1 MKPDWNKRFTF
12 EYGIG
17 IVMTI
22 AFVLIVVTGV
32 FTFQRF
38 SGIVSRL
45 NNASTAETQLLKA
58 EILFNE
64 LTDADNNVKSFTL
77 TQDSIYLDNF
87 YENVSMASEKVRE
100 LEAIQENNDQFN
112 VRIKRLDYLM
122 EQKFIL
128 LQDLLYLEDPN
139 RVGLAL
145 SRVQNEIAGTESSSS
160 NIFEKLFKRSNRS
173 AKAVKNTIAGVKKQ
187 EEVLAAE
194 RRAQELAL
202 FNRDTEITSQIRDM
216 VDAIQESSLQMAASR
231 SEAAAEDVR
240 STNQQLLL
248 FCILSGVILLVMAY
262 IIASYISNNRNYRLA
277 LQDAKKQSE
286 ELSKARSQFLAN
298 MSHEIRTPLNAIV
311 GFADQLAVSPM
322 EKSQK
327 EDVVMIQKS
336 ADHLLYIIND
346 ILDVTK
352 LQAGKMQL
360 EKTAFQPRE
369 VLDEVLQLV
378 DHASKK
384 KQLKVLYDW
393 SPEIPEMLKGD
404 PYRLRQIMLNLINNS
419 IKFTTKGTITVKC
432 KVRLQ
437 DKRKTVF
444 CLDVIDTGIG
454 MTPEQLKK
462 IFNEFEQAELST
474 TRNYGGSG
482 LGLSIVK
489 MLVRLHGGDINVTS
503 KKGKGTTISVEIPYM
518 VAKPKRTTVLKKVPS
533 ETEKAKLEGQR
544 ILVVDDEAF
553 NRKLLQ
559 RILEKHDAV
568 VTEVENGLEAL
579 KEVERNVYDMVLMD
593 MRMPVM
599 DGMEA
604 TRKIRK
610 NKNMKLRSLP
620 IIALTAATTSE
631 EKARV
636 EALGINGFLA
646 KPFKEEALLKHMR
659 QVQNKN
665 RFKSFNK
672 EKMSPS
678 ASQQLSFEYLKSTSP
693 REDAFYQEMLHLF
706 IKGLEEG
713 LVEMKAAG
721 EQKNW
726 EGVADL
732 AHRMSTPCK
741 HLEATKLYG
750 LLKEMEAWGRSNQL
764 ADKYEA
770 AFAEVETLANDAISQ
785 VRDEIE
791 EVQNI

>member
-1 MKPDWNKRFTF
+1 
-12 EYGIG
+12 
-17 IVMTI
+17 
-22 AFVLIVVTGV
+22 
-32 FTFQRF
+32 
-38 SGIVSRL
+38 
-45 NNASTAETQLLKA
+45 
-58 EILFNE
+58 
-64 LTDADNNVKSFTL
+64 
-77 TQDSIYLDNF
+77 
-87 YENVSMASEKVRE
+87 
-100 LEAIQENNDQFN
+100 
-112 VRIKRLDYLM
+112 
-122 EQKFIL
+122 
-128 LQDLLYLEDPN
+128 
-139 RVGLAL
+139 
-145 SRVQNEIAGTESSSS
+145 
-160 NIFEKLFKRSNRS
+160 
-173 AKAVKNTIAGVKKQ
+173 
-187 EEVLAAE
+187 
-194 RRAQELAL
+194 
-202 FNRDTEITSQIRDM
+202 M
-216 VDAIQESSLQMAASR
+216 VDAIQETSLQMAANR
-231 SEAAAEDVR
+231 SESAAEDVR

-262 IIASYISNNRNYRLA
+262 IIASYIANNRNYRIA

-322 EKSQK
+322 EQSQK
-327 EDVVMIQKS
+327 EDITMIQKS

-360 EKTAFQPRE
+360 EKTTFQPKE
-369 VLDEVLQLV
+369 VLNEVLQLV

-384 KQLKVLYDW
+384 KHLKILYDW
-393 SPEIPEMLKGD
+393 SPEIPNRLKGD
-404 PYRLRQIMLNLINNS
+404 PYRLRQIMLNLVNNS
-419 IKFTTKGTITVKC
+419 IKFTSKGTISVMC

-454 MTPEQLKK
+454 MSAEQLKK

-489 MLVRLHGGDINVTS
+489 MLVRLHGGDITVNS
-503 KKGKGTTISVEIPYM
+503 EKGKGTTISVEIPYM
-518 VAKPKRTTVLKKVPS
+518 VAKPNRTIALKKVQ
-533 ETEKAKLEGQR
+533 TESDRARLDGKR
-544 ILVVDDEAF
+544 ILIVDDEAF

-568 VTEVENGLEAL
+568 VTEVENGLEAVQ
-579 KEVERNVYDMVLMD
+579 EVERNDYDMVLMD

-610 NKNMKLRSLP
+610 NKNLKLRSLP

-659 QVQNKN
+659 QVQNSN
-665 RFKSFNK
+665 RLKSLSK
-672 EKMSPS
+672 DKMSKS
-678 ASQQLSFEYLKSTSP
+678 ATQQLSF
-693 REDAFYQEMLHLF
+693 D
-706 IKGLEEG
+706 
-713 LVEMKAAG
+713 
-721 EQKNW
+721 
-726 EGVADL
+726 
-732 AHRMSTPCK
+732 
-741 HLEATKLYG
+741 
-750 LLKEMEAWGRSNQL
+750 
-764 ADKYEA
+764 
-770 AFAEVETLANDAISQ
+770 
-785 VRDEIE
+785 
-791 EVQNI
+791 